1 MSNMSLFNDKTDFCH
16 VWNVLKGRT
25 DRTVHYVNALVIK
38 QILLF
43 CVQLQVI
50 IVYMPKFTI

>member
-16 VWNVLKGRT
+16 AWNTLKGIT
-25 DRTVHYVNALVIK
+25 NKTVHHVNAIEIN

-50 IVYMPKFTI
+50 NVYIPKFTI